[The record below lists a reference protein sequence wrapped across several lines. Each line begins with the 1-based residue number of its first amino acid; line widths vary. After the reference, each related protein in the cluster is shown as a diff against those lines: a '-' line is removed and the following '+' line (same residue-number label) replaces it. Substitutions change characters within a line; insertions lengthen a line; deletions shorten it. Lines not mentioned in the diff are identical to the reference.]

1 MSLITDG
8 RLPLQYAVALAA
20 CAVAAA
26 WDIRKG
32 IIPDWLTLTLLA
44 LALLY
49 GTLTGGLT
57 GLLSCL
63 GGAAALGTVP
73 FALFMKN
80 AMGGGDVKLLAAM
93 GAVYG
98 AQTGLRF
105 EFAALII
112 VSLWGIGRM
121 AAARISRSPKK
132 GRIEARFAPSAL
144 AASVLILLENSRGF
158 DGIWS

>member
-44 LALLY
+44 AAMVY
-49 GTLTGGLT
+49 ATLTGGFA
-57 GLLSCL
+57 GFLSSL
-63 GGAAALGTVP
+63 GGAAVLGIVP
-73 FALFMKN
+73 FILFMKN

-93 GAVYG
+93 GAIYG
-98 AQTGLRF
+98 AGTGLRF

-121 AAARISRSPKK
+121 AAARISRSSKK

-144 AASVLILLENSRGF
+144 AASVVILIENARGF
-158 DGIWS
+158 DGMWS